1 MTNKHI
7 AIFQLVILTYIHF
20 LTDML
25 GGVIPG
31 ILPELMK
38 EYGFSIAAGSF
49 LVSLYIFSGNA
60 AQVPAGLTRKKST
73 RPLLIQIGLAMS
85 SVILFAAW
93 VPKGGTAYTLLV
105 LLSFAVGIGGAIV
118 HPEALRAV
126 CAIDNKA
133 IPPAVATSV
142 FVTAGFFGYN
152 CGPLF
157 SGILVEQWGLRGI
170 AFLLVLI
177 LPVFYLLIKAQVRL
191 ADGSGGS
198 KGTSG
203 LLEGRYKLTFWQI
216 FWCAACINT
225 ACSIIQGLLPTYLR
239 ENGFS
244 LTFCGFSALLFGIGA
259 GLGALFTGSVL
270 LKRFVVIKCIQ
281 TQLWFGIPLLAAYI
295 LLAPKGVW
303 AAPLSFVAGTLVGS
317 GFPQLV
323 VLSRT
328 AANGPAL
335 GVRMG
340 LIVGGTWSFAGI
352 ALWFSGILADHTSLN
367 IALQTAPLYLLMTLG
382 LFWLFSHK
390 TTGAGVE
397 K

>member
-1 MTNKHI
+1 MTAKNL
-7 AIFQLVILTYIHF
+7 AIFQLAILTFIHF
-20 LTDML
+20 VTDML

-49 LVSLYIFSGNA
+49 LVTTYLFSGNA

-73 RPLLIQIGLAMS
+73 KPLLIQIGLLMS
-85 SVILFAAW
+85 SIILFSAW
-93 VPKGGTAYTLLV
+93 VPKGDSAYILLI
-105 LLSFAVGIGGAIV
+105 LLSLTVGIGGAIV

-126 CAIDNKA
+126 CAIDSKA

-157 SGILVEQWGLRGI
+157 SGILVEKWGLKGI
-170 AFLLVLI
+170 VLLLILI
-177 LPVFYLLIKAQVRL
+177 LPIFYLLIKAHVRL

-198 KGTSG
+198 KGSSG
-203 LLEGRYKLTFWQI
+203 LIEGNYKLSFWQI

-239 ENGFS
+239 SNGFS
-244 LTFCGFSALLFGIGA
+244 LTFCGFSALLFGVGA

-270 LKRFVVIKCIQ
+270 LKRFVVIKCIR
-281 TQLWFGIPLLAAYI
+281 TQLYFGFPLLAAYI
-295 LLAPKGVW
+295 FLAPEGMWV
-303 AAPLSFVAGTLVGS
+303 APLSFIAGALVGS

-352 ALWFSGILADHTSLN
+352 ALWGAGILADYTSLGL
-367 IALQTAPLYLLMTLG
+367 ALQSAPLFLIMTLI
-382 LFWLFSHK
+382 LFVLFSRK
-390 TTGAGVE
+390 R
-397 K
+397 